1 MSDVITKLQQ
11 LNKSDEYPLHMPGH
25 KRNYQVGLR
34 TDGNGS
40 NCAGDWNG
48 LNRIGEA
55 DMLADAYGIDITE
68 IIGCD
73 NLYESEGMLK
83 DAMERAARVYGA
95 EETFFLVNGST
106 VGILSAITAVVK
118 RGERILVA
126 RNCHKAV
133 FHAIELRELQAVY
146 LHPEY
151 VADWDMPGTISVE
164 EVKAQLEKYPDCKAV
179 VITSPTY
186 EGLVSDVE
194 TIVELAHKKGI
205 PLIVDE
211 AHGAHLIFDERFP
224 KSALQCGVDVVI
236 QSMHKTL
243 PSFTQTALIHMKK
256 GYVNTARIKEYIG
269 YYQTS
274 SPSYLFMAGRDY
286 CIGQIEEKGSHLWDS
301 FFEMREEFLE
311 KMAMLKYIRIL
322 QGNDPCKLVVS
333 VKGTGLSGNE
343 LQKILLEKYH
353 IQLEMAAETYVLGIV
368 TMCDTKEGFD
378 RLAEA
383 LLSID
388 KELQGKLCETG
399 MDAQVADMSTGN
411 STESKTNELPF
422 TATSCPEDIVYTLA
436 RVREIET
443 EEIPLEDST
452 GRICASYV
460 NLYPPGIPLF
470 LPGEK
475 ITKEHIVLIEG
486 YLKKNMHVQGLTEGR
501 ICVCK

>member
-25 KRNYQVGLR
+25 KRNYQAGCLADL
-34 TDGNGS
+34 DGIGS
-40 NCAGDWNG
+40 DGMLVDNSVET
-48 LNRIGEA
+48 GEVSV
-55 DMLADAYGIDITE
+55 LADAYGIDITE
-68 IIGCD
+68 ILGYD
-73 NLYESEGMLK
+73 NLYEAEGMLK
-83 DAMERAARVYGA
+83 EAMERAAKVYGA

-106 VGILSAITAVVK
+106 VGILSAITAVAK

-151 VADWDMPGTISVE
+151 VADWDMPRTICVE
-164 EVKAQLEKYPDCKAV
+164 EVRAQLEKYPDCRAV

-194 TIVELAHKKGI
+194 AIAELAHGKGI

-211 AHGAHLIFDERFP
+211 AHGAHLVFDERFP
-224 KSALQCGVDVVI
+224 KSALVCGADVVI

-243 PSFTQTALIHMKK
+243 PSLTQTALIHMKK
-256 GYVNTARIKEYIG
+256 GYVDTARIKEYIG

-274 SPSYLFMAGRDY
+274 SPSYLFMAGMDY

-322 QGNDPCKLVVS
+322 QGNDPCKLVIS
-333 VKGTGLSGNE
+333 VKGTSLSGNE
-343 LQKILLEKYH
+343 LQKILLKKYH
-353 IQLEMAAETYVLGIV
+353 IQLEMAAETYVLGII

-383 LLSID
+383 LLEID
-388 KELQGKLCETG
+388 AELSH
-399 MDAQVADMSTGN
+399 VN
-411 STESKTNELPF
+411 TNEVPF
-422 TATSCPEDIVYTLA
+422 TANTFPEDIVYTLA
-436 RVREIET
+436 EVREKET
-443 EEIPLEDST
+443 EEIPLEEAV
-452 GRICASYV
+452 GRICTSYV

-475 ITKEHIVLIEG
+475 IAEEHIALIER
-486 YLKKNMHVQGLTEGR
+486 YLKKNMHVQGITEDR